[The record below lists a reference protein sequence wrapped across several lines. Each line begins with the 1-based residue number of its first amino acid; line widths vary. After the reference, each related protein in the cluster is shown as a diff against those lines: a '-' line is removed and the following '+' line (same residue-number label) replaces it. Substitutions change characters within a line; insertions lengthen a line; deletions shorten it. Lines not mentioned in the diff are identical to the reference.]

1 MIILYISPCAE
12 PVKEKELQNYTL
24 TGMLYRMMKYE
35 MKYEMMKLG
44 TGHGEETKEFVPIYF
59 KLLNLLL

>member
-24 TGMLYRMMKYE
+24 TGMLY
-35 MKYEMMKLG
+35 EMMKFG